1 MFSNL
6 FGGIFDS
13 STVTV
18 IPVYQFL
25 LCVVVSLLL
34 GIVLA
39 SAYTYKS
46 KYNAGFVRTL
56 AILPAVV
63 CIVIMM
69 VNGNVGTGVAV
80 AGAFS
85 LVRFRSVPGSAKEIG
100 AIFIAMGAGLV
111 SGMGYLGYAVL
122 YTVILS
128 LVMALY
134 VQIRAWEKNAGSEKT
149 MVITIPED
157 LDYTEVFDDLLEAY
171 TSRYELTEVKT
182 TNMGSLFKLT
192 YQLSLKDT
200 SKEKEM
206 INHLRCRNGNLE
218 IMVKNQE
225 TTTTSL

>member
-39 SAYTYKS
+39 VAYTYKS

-206 INHLRCRNGNLE
+206 IDHLRCRNGNLE